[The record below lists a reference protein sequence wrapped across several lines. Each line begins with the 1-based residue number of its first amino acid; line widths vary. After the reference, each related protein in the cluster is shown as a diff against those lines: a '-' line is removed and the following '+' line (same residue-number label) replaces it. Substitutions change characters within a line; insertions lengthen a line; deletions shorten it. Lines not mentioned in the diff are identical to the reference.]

1 MTELTSEHVMDV
13 YARRAVE
20 FASGRGCTLVDDEG
34 DEYLDLI
41 AGLAVASTGHAHP
54 EVVRAIAEQAAKLIH
69 VSNLYETRPQK
80 DLAARLHDL
89 TGMLSFFCNSGA
101 EAIECSLKLVRRY
114 AGRFRAVG
122 PARVVACN
130 GGFHGRTFGALAA
143 TGQPPKQEPFAPM
156 LPGFTHVPYGDL
168 DAMTA
173 AMSPEVAAVMLEP
186 IQGEAGVIVPPAG
199 YLAGVR
205 ALCDEWGALL
215 IVDEVQT
222 GIGRTGGWFA
232 FESAGI
238 APDILCLAKGLA
250 SGLPIGVCL
259 ATPKV
264 ASVLQRGDHGS
275 TFGGGPVPAAAAL
288 ATLDVIEKESLLER
302 ALVAGQRLIAGLERS
317 LHQDASMR
325 GAGLLLAV
333 DLGAPIAA
341 RVTDLAFE
349 RRVLVN
355 DVTASAI
362 RLAPPLVIEDEEID
376 RAVTVIGEVVHEI
389 GAD

>member
-1 MTELTSEHVMDV
+1 MTGVTSDHVMDV

-20 FASGRGCTLVDDEG
+20 FVSGRGCTLVDAAG

-54 EVVRAIAEQAAKLIH
+54 DVVAAITEQASKLIH
-69 VSNLYETRPQK
+69 VSNLYETRPQRE
-80 DLAARLHDL
+80 LADRLHEL
-89 TGMLSFFCNSGA
+89 TGMLSFFCNSGT
-101 EAIECSLKLVRRY
+101 EAIECSLKLARRY
-114 AGRFRAVG
+114 AERFRAVG
-122 PARVVACN
+122 PARVIACED
-130 GGFHGRTFGALAA
+130 GFHGRTFGALAA
-143 TGQPPKQEPFAPM
+143 TGQPSKQRPFAPM
-156 LPGFTHVPYGDL
+156 LPGFTHVPYADL
-168 DAMTA
+168 DAMSA
-173 AMSPEVAAVMLEP
+173 AMDPEVAAVILEP
-186 IQGEAGVIVPPAG
+186 IQGEAGVIVPPPG

-222 GIGRTGGWFA
+222 GIGRTGTWFA
-232 FESAGI
+232 FERAEI
-238 APDILCLAKGLA
+238 VPDILCLAKGLA

-275 TFGGGPVPAAAAL
+275 TFGGGPVQAAAAL
-288 ATLDVIEKESLLER
+288 ATLGVIESENLVER
-302 ALVAGQRLIAGLERS
+302 AAAAGDRLVAGLEKS
-317 LHQDASMR
+317 LQGDAFVR

-333 DLGAPIAA
+333 DLGAPIAGA
-341 RVTDLAFE
+341 VTDRAFE
-349 RRVLVN
+349 RKVLVN

-376 RAVTVIGEVVHEI
+376 RAVAVIGEVVHEVRT
-389 GAD
+389 A